1 MRKCDF
7 NKFAKQLSWNHTLAW
22 VPYWNLLHNFRTP
35 FLKNTSEW
43 LLLYLQYVSTGAKSH
58 LYITPDKYGAPSR
71 FVVPFSKPCSAK
83 VFWKQV
89 YSLHCRCFTAYHR
102 DIHQSMKWISA
113 SIKCIL
119 SLVHVAVYF
128 FCAWIASPY
137 SFVGGFD
144 SLYNRAPATQGKY
157 WERIWFKRFRK
168 FHIDNIARGF
178 CQTSCWAARYN
189 CFWTWFCT
197 STVLG
202 LFKLP
207 LFSDESKIMRFK
219 NNCNLQ
225 NYKSSSGYTTWP
237 WVKQKNL
244 VRATTLAIPAKKIEA
259 VWAELWL
266 CSRLSC
272 NILSY

>member
-58 LYITPDKYGAPSR
+58 LYITSDKYGAQGR
-71 FVVPFSKPCSAK
+71 FVAQFSKPCSAK

-89 YSLHCRCFTAYHR
+89 YSLHCRCFVACHR
-102 DIHQSMKWISA
+102 DIHQSTKWISA

-128 FCAWIASPY
+128 LCVWIASPY

-144 SLYNRAPATQGKY
+144 SLYNRAPAT
-157 WERIWFKRFRK
+157 
-168 FHIDNIARGF
+168 
-178 CQTSCWAARYN
+178 
-189 CFWTWFCT
+189 
-197 STVLG
+197 
-202 LFKLP
+202 
-207 LFSDESKIMRFK
+207 
-219 NNCNLQ
+219 
-225 NYKSSSGYTTWP
+225 
-237 WVKQKNL
+237 
-244 VRATTLAIPAKKIEA
+244 
-259 VWAELWL
+259 
-266 CSRLSC
+266 
-272 NILSY
+272 